1 MEEEVIVWS
10 LWRAY
15 LFSEIHKVS
24 KGPMLLNFALGA
36 VGLLI
41 YLFWYSRKR
50 FVDRV
55 ENHLNDFDDDDDDNE
70 PDLKV

>member
-1 MEEEVIVWS
+1 MVWS

-15 LFSEIHKVS
+15 LFSEIRKAS
-24 KGPMLLNFALGA
+24 KSPMLLNFVLGT

-41 YLFWYSRKR
+41 YLFWYSRRR

-55 ENHLNDFDDDDDDNE
+55 ENHLNDFGDDDDDDNE
-70 PDLKV
+70 LDLKV

>member
-1 MEEEVIVWS
+1 
-10 LWRAY
+10 
-15 LFSEIHKVS
+15 
-24 KGPMLLNFALGA
+24 MLLNFALGA